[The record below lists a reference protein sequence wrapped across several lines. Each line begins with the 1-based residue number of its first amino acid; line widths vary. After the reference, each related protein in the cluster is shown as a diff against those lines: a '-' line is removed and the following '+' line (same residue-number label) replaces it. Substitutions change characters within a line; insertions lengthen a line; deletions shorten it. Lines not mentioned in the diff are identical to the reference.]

1 MSRNITFIGAGMI
14 GAGLAVNAVMHGEN
28 VTVMDQ
34 RPYEEIA
41 PGFQN
46 IFRIFIEN
54 NVCTE
59 SEAKEY
65 LERIV
70 FTTELEIAVKEAEL
84 IQESIVENVE
94 AKRALYKNIQEIC
107 GGRGKQP
114 VIASSTSLLFSSALS
129 EEALYPEKILVGHP
143 YNPSYLMPIM
153 EICGGDNASEET
165 IQEIRHIY
173 ETWGKAPVICRKEV
187 KGFIAN
193 ELNQT
198 MTRMCRDQVVQ
209 GICTAED
216 MDKAIMYGPGL
227 RMAILGQLMTTSLG
241 VEGGFRNMCAKYNLP
256 PNPDYDLLGEQMD
269 EVFVNRSREEG
280 NTPQEVIAY
289 RDKMLIEILRL
300 KKMV

>member
-1 MSRNITFIGAGMI
+1 MNRNITFIGAGMI
-14 GAGLAVNAVMHGEN
+14 GAGLAINAVMHGEN

-34 RPYEEIA
+34 RAYEDIA
-41 PGFQN
+41 PGFQTILQ
-46 IFRIFIEN
+46 IFVEN
-54 NVCTE
+54 QVCTE
-59 SEAKEY
+59 EEAKEY
-65 LERIV
+65 LNKII
-70 FTTELEIAVKEAEL
+70 FTSDLNEAVKEAEL

-94 AKRALYKNIQEIC
+94 VKKGLYKNIQTIC
-107 GGRGKQP
+107 EEKGLQP
-114 VIASSTSLLFSSALS
+114 IIASSTSLLFPSALS
-129 EEALYPEKILVGHP
+129 EDALYPDKIVVGHP

-153 EICGGDNASEET
+153 EICGGNNASEET
-165 IQEIRHIY
+165 IQETKRIY
-173 ETWGKAPVICRKEV
+173 ESWGKAPVICRKEV

-269 EVFVNRSREEG
+269 DVFANRSKEEG
-280 NTPQEVIAY
+280 NTPEEVVAY
-289 RDKMLIEILRL
+289 RDKMLINILRL
-300 KKMV
+300 KKFI